1 MGGRKTLRDVNKQ
14 MKVLSSIASNINI
27 TLNFLI
33 ERINYNSTTV
43 FTSVRMLL
51 WQSASVSFGRWSQ
64 IKFEAKMIWL
74 MILILLRVFTFCGSK
89 MAFYCVII

>member
-43 FTSVRMLL
+43 FTSVRRLL
-51 WQSASVSFGRWSQ
+51 WQSASVSFGR
-64 IKFEAKMIWL
+64 
-74 MILILLRVFTFCGSK
+74 
-89 MAFYCVII
+89 